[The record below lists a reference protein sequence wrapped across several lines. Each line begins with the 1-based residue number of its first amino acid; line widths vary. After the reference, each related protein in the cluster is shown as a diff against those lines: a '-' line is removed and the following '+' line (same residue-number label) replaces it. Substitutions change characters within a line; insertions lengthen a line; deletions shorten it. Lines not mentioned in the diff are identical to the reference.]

1 METPKL
7 IENQTKNFLLES
19 LRSCHNYRQKTYL
32 ITWNLMIF
40 LIFVIVFGFG
50 LYYCAQRKKMKD
62 TIKTKT
68 QQKDEEYIVNKIK
81 EMREMERQ
89 IQMRMTT
96 TQLPVPISS
105 HMPSQIGEHP
115 SGYAY

>member
-7 IENQTKNFLLES
+7 IEYQTKNFLLES
-19 LRSCHNYRQKTYL
+19 LRSCHHYRQKTYL

-40 LIFVIVFGFG
+40 IIFVSVFGFG

-62 TIKTKT
+62 YSKTKM

-89 IQMRMTT
+89 TRL
-96 TQLPVPISS
+96 QLPVPISS
-105 HMPSQIGEHP
+105 HMPSQIVEHP